1 MLKLTKA
8 EFDRYCELDHAN
20 QNIVEIIDVHNDNAK
35 DNFIVTHMPT
45 NVSSTF
51 RYQRQVGKVL
61 GITKDKVQYM
71 LRRGEHIYGDYFVD
85 KIK

>member
-20 QNIVEIIDVHNDNAK
+20 PNVIEIVDVHKDNVE
-35 DNFIVTHMPT
+35 DNFIVTHIPT

-51 RYQRQVGKVL
+51 QYQRQVGNVL